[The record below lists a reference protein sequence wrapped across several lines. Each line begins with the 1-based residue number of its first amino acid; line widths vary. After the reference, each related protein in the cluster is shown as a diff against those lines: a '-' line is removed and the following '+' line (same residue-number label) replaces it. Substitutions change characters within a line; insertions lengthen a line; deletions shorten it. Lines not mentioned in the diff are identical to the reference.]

1 MDGSLWGGGFQDTNG
16 HEKQSRSSP
25 PRTRS
30 RPPFYVQ
37 PPGDSKFNEKS
48 WSEKSWSAKPASSAS
63 GVSLKRFLGKL
74 LSKVSAQLPCYSPWS
89 RKLVLDPPVSIGRCA
104 SPLRTIRRLNLRYPR
119 ASILLLLLGILVFM
133 VLSPIVTRGL
143 RTSRH
148 FGGGN
153 RFVIILAANKGG
165 GVMEWKTGNQWAT
178 ERESIANKQDYVE
191 NWGYHLEVKDM
202 STKKRY
208 AHEWRESWEKVDII
222 KQTMRQYPK
231 AEW

>member
-16 HEKQSRSSP
+16 HEKQFGSSP
-25 PRTRS
+25 PRPRS

-37 PPGDSKFNEKS
+37 TSSASEFTEKS
-48 WSEKSWSAKPASSAS
+48 WDEKSWSAKPASSANGFS
-63 GVSLKRFLGKL
+63 PKRFLGKL
-74 LSKVSAQLPCYSPWS
+74 LSKVSARLPCYSPWS
-89 RKLVLDPPVSIGRCA
+89 RKLVLELPSSNGRCA
-104 SPLRTIRRLNLRYPR
+104 SPLRTIRLFNLRYPR
-119 ASILLLLLGILVFM
+119 ASILLLLLGILVLM
-133 VLSPIVTRGL
+133 MLSPIVTRGF

-178 ERESIANKQDYVE
+178 ERESIANKQDYAE
-191 NWGYHLEVKDM
+191 RWGYHLEVKDM